1 MSDMFL
7 TKDEIAILTGCKFKS
22 KQIETL
28 RRMGLPFWV
37 NANNAPV
44 VARAAI
50 EGRRQT
56 DEEPKPTWK
65 PAARI
70 T

>member
-7 TKDEIAILTGCKFKS
+7 NKDEIAVLTGRKTKS
-22 KQIETL
+22 KQIDAL
-28 RRMGLPFWV
+28 RHMGLPFWV

-50 EGRRQT
+50 EGRRQAE
-56 DEEPKPTWK
+56 EEPKSTWK
-65 PAARI
+65 PVARI